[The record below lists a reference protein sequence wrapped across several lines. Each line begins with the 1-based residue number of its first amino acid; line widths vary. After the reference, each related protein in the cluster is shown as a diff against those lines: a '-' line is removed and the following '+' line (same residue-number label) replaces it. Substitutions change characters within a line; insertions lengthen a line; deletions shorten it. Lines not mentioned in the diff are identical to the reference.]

1 MIKKNILVTGTNGFL
16 GSHVAKRLVTEHN
29 VAGVGT
35 SLEASVQGLSLYRKM
50 SLPQTELVQ
59 LLEEFRPDAVIHCAG
74 SASVPFSLKHPEADF
89 QAGPSLVIHILEA
102 LRITH
107 LRPTFIFPSSAA
119 VYGNPAILPIREES
133 PICPLSP
140 YGHHKAMSE
149 HIVREFETIYGIP
162 HIILRIFSCYGV
174 GLKKQLLW
182 DVCQKIGSN
191 DLKLHGTGEETRDF
205 IHATDVAR
213 LIALCIEMNIKNA
226 TMNVA
231 SGEQT
236 TVRRIATLLLN
247 NMNSDLKLQ
256 FSGLTRPGDP
266 LHWEADISR
275 LKDMGF
281 KHTIKL
287 EEGVREYA
295 EWVRPANP

>member
-1 MIKKNILVTGTNGFL
+1 MKKNILVTGTNGFL
-16 GSHVAKRLVTEHN
+16 GSHIAKWLVTEHN
-29 VAGVGT
+29 VAGIGT
-35 SLEASVQGLSLYRKM
+35 SLEPSFQGLSFYRKM

-59 LLEEFRPDAVIHCAG
+59 FLEEFNPDVVIHCAG

-89 QAGPSLVIHILEA
+89 QAGPGLVIHILEA

-107 LRPTFIFPSSAA
+107 LHPTFIFPSSAA
-119 VYGNPAILPIREES
+119 VYGNPATLPIREES

-140 YGHHKAMSE
+140 YGHHKAVSE
-149 HIVREFETIYGIP
+149 HIVREFETIYEIP
-162 HIILRIFSCYGV
+162 HIILRIFSCYGI

-191 DLKLHGTGEETRDF
+191 NLELHGTGEETRDF

-213 LIALCIEMNIKNA
+213 LVAHCIEMDIKNT
-226 TMNVA
+226 TMNVG

-236 TVRRIATLLLN
+236 TVRKIATLLLK
-247 NMNSDLKLQ
+247 NMNSDIGLQ

-275 LKDMGF
+275 LKDTGF
-281 KHTIKL
+281 KHTISL
-287 EEGVREYA
+287 DEGVREYT
-295 EWVRPANP
+295 EWILSANP

>member
-1 MIKKNILVTGTNGFL
+1 
-16 GSHVAKRLVTEHN
+16 
-29 VAGVGT
+29 
-35 SLEASVQGLSLYRKM
+35 
-50 SLPQTELVQ
+50 
-59 LLEEFRPDAVIHCAG
+59 
-74 SASVPFSLKHPEADF
+74 
-89 QAGPSLVIHILEA
+89 
-102 LRITH
+102 
-107 LRPTFIFPSSAA
+107 
-119 VYGNPAILPIREES
+119 
-133 PICPLSP
+133 
-140 YGHHKAMSE
+140 MSE
-149 HIVREFETIYGIP
+149 QIVREFETIYGIP

-236 TVRRIATLLLN
+236 TVRRIATLLLK

-275 LKDMGF
+275 LNDMGF
-281 KHTIKL
+281 KHTIRL

-295 EWVRPANP
+295 EWVQSANP